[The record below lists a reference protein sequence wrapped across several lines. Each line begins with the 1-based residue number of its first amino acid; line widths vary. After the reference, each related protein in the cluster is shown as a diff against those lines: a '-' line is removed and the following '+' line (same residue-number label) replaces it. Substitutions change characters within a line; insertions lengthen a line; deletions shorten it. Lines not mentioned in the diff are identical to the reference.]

1 MKYIISPFMISFC
14 FFLSGAN
21 AQRLWRPTFPREVF
35 QPRPELATGPSVYG
49 VFEGKSP
56 CQSIARQ
63 LNIEVG
69 PECIKLKWG
78 LTLYQ
83 DSITHKPAKYKLDGT
98 FFRKKDREGRWHI
111 VHGTRT
117 DQAAIVYQLDLG
129 EPNGFLFLLKGDDNV
144 LFVLDKNKN
153 FLVGNAQFSYTLNR
167 VRN

>member
-1 MKYIISPFMISFC
+1 MKYITSLFMISFC
-14 FFLSGAN
+14 FFLTEAY
-21 AQRLWRPTFPREVF
+21 AQRTVSPNLPSRTFSRIP
-35 QPRPELATGPSVYG
+35 LATGPSVYG

-83 DSITHKPAKYKLDGT
+83 DSVEYKPTTYKLDGT
-98 FFRKKDREGRWHI
+98 FFRKQDREGRWHI

-117 DQAAIVYQLDLG
+117 DPRAVVYQLDLG

-144 LFVLDKNKN
+144 LFILDKNKD
-153 FLVGNAQFSYTLNR
+153 FLVGDAQFSYTLNR
-167 VRN
+167 ARN

>member
-14 FFLSGAN
+14 FFLTGAN
-21 AQRLWRPTFPREVF
+21 AQRTVSPNLPSKSFSTIP
-35 QPRPELATGPSVYG
+35 LATGPSVYG

-69 PECIKLKWG
+69 AECIKLKWG

-83 DSITHKPAKYKLDGT
+83 DSVTLKPTTYKLDGT

-117 DQAAIVYQLDLG
+117 DPGAIVYQLDLG

-144 LFVLDKNKN
+144 LFILDKNKD
-153 FLVGNAQFSYTLNR
+153 FLVGNAQFSYTLSR
-167 VRN
+167 ARN

>member
-1 MKYIISPFMISFC
+1 MKYLISLFLIIFC
-14 FFLSGAN
+14 FFLTEAF
-21 AQRLWRPTFPREVF
+21 AQRIISPNLPSKSFSTTP
-35 QPRPELATGPSVYG
+35 LATGPSVYG

-69 PECIKLKWG
+69 AECIKLKWG

-83 DSITHKPAKYKLDGT
+83 DSISHKPTNFKLDGT

-111 VHGTRT
+111 VHGTTT
-117 DQAAIVYQLDLG
+117 DSKAIIFQLNLG
-129 EPNGFLFLLKGDDNV
+129 DPNGFLYLLKGDDNV
-144 LFVLDKNKN
+144 LFILDKNKN

-167 VRN
+167 VKN